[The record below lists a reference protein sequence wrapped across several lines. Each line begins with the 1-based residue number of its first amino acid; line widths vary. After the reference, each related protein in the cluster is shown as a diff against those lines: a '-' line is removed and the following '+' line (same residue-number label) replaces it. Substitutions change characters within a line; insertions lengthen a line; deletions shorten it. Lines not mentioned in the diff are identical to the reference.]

1 MAPHESFLQNFAF
14 PLWLSKIKIKLVRY
28 ERLQPLS
35 LLMKRK
41 LSPCSRAPGPV
52 LAGIGSVSPPRLAC
66 HWCWQVPPWVRQRG
80 GCPTDSISC
89 CFACSQSGCHIQQKE
104 TAGKSPNKQ
113 RVSHGEF
120 SWAVPRP
127 LPPVYN
133 RDAQIP
139 FPQSPGTQKWTSKSA
154 LDSHHS
160 LIHSFIHYLLSPSLM
175 SWILSP
181 AKFIHWCPSSSMTQ
195 NVTVFEDIGR

>member
-1 MAPHESFLQNFAF
+1 
-14 PLWLSKIKIKLVRY
+14 
-28 ERLQPLS
+28 
-35 LLMKRK
+35 MKRK
-41 LSPCSRAPGPV
+41 LSPCSHAPGPV
-52 LAGIGSVSPPRLAC
+52 LAGIGSMSPPRLAC
-66 HWCWQVPPWVRQRG
+66 HRCWQVPPWVRQRG

-113 RVSHGEF
+113 WVSQEF

-160 LIHSFIHYLLSPSLM
+160 FIHSFTIYWALLLWAEYCLPPNSY
-175 SWILSP
+175 
-181 AKFIHWCPSSSMTQ
+181 
-195 NVTVFEDIGR
+195 IGVLALL